1 MHISFPNSF
10 AKRRFTGRRRDEP
23 ASSSHRGFRRRRSGA
38 LACPAGPACGFP
50 SAGPGGRSHSA
61 AQGQCPCRSLRAQM
75 PPQGQGS
82 RGQGAACARHD
93 LFRPA
98 ETLALSSDEAV
109 NHSRPAIDVLF
120 ETAADAF
127 GSALA
132 AVVLTGANQNGA
144 QGLKAVCETGG
155 RGFVQ
160 DPVTAEVATMPE
172 AALAASPAALMIRL
186 DDIPNALQAM
196 LEE

>member
-1 MHISFPNSF
+1 MVE
-10 AKRRFTGRRRDEP
+10 T
-23 ASSSHRGFRRRRSGA
+23 
-38 LACPAGPACGFP
+38 
-50 SAGPGGRSHSA
+50 
-61 AQGQCPCRSLRAQM
+61 
-75 PPQGQGS
+75 
-82 RGQGAACARHD
+82 
-93 LFRPA
+93 A

-132 AVVLTGANQNGA
+132 AVVLTGANQDGA

-160 DPVTAEVATMPE
+160 DPATAEVATMPE
-172 AALAASPAALMIRL
+172 AALAACPAASTIRL